1 MMMILYQESLM
12 DFTSETINKL
22 IQEGY
27 QDTLSK

>member
-1 MMMILYQESLM
+1 MILYQEKLT